1 MEEFAREVAQL
12 TKDFDPYGFA
22 DGFDS
27 LEEAEKSVMDTI
39 QALDF
44 ESVRDTLEEI
54 RDNGTF
60 EEVRKSIELLEKLE
74 VLEDFVFSP
83 ECYTD

>member
-1 MEEFAREVAQL
+1 MEEFARQLAQL

-39 QALDF
+39 KAGDF
-44 ESVRDTLEEI
+44 GVIRDSLEEV

>member
-1 MEEFAREVAQL
+1 MEEFAMEVAQL

-39 QALDF
+39 KAGDF
-44 ESVRDTLEEI
+44 GAIRDSLEEI
-54 RDNGTF
+54 GDNGTF

-74 VLEDFVFSP
+74 VLEDFAAL
-83 ECYTD
+83 

>member
-1 MEEFAREVAQL
+1 MEEFVKSIVQL
-12 TKDFDPYGFA
+12 VRDFDPYTFN

-27 LEEAEKSVMDTI
+27 LEEAEKSVMETI
-39 QALDF
+39 KELDF
-44 ESVRDTLEEI
+44 QTIRDTLEEI

-83 ECYTD
+83 ECYTN

>member
-1 MEEFAREVAQL
+1 MEEFIRQLAQL

-39 QALDF
+39 KAGDF
-44 ESVRDTLEEI
+44 GVI
-54 RDNGTF
+54 RDSL
-60 EEVRKSIELLEKLE
+60 EEVRDFGESEEIAKAIELLEKLDL
-74 VLEDFVFSP
+74 LEDFAAQK
-83 ECYTD
+83 

>member
-1 MEEFAREVAQL
+1 MMEEFAREVAQL

-39 QALDF
+39 KNCDF
-44 ESVRDTLEEI
+44 GAIRDTLEEV
-54 RDNGTF
+54 RDFGES
-60 EEVRKSIELLEKLE
+60 EEVAKAIELLEKLDLL
-74 VLEDFVFSP
+74 VDYVFRLI
-83 ECYTD
+83 